1 MKKETI
7 AKVTVNEKEEK
18 TMTNET
24 TTMNLVDTLTAEFPH
39 LTAVNKAKTW
49 NVDFLNKK
57 THVLGTKYIFKSN
70 TYVLYLPKRTYAAA
84 EEHLTDELKKQFTFH
99 EKWGMP
105 YELKGDLQKMLE
117 VLPALRI
124 ALTPKSEKTEEP
136 APAEEAKPAEKPAKA
151 PRKSGKS
158 GKAQNKSNKS

>member
-7 AKVTVNEKEEK
+7 AEVTVNEKEEK
-18 TMTNET
+18 TMANKT

-57 THVLGTKYIFKSN
+57 THVLGTKYIFKSD

-84 EEHLTDELKKQFTFH
+84 EEHLTDELKNQFTYH

-117 VLPALRI
+117 VLPALKA
-124 ALTPKSEKTEEP
+124 ALTPKPEKTEEAP
-136 APAEEAKPAEKPAKA
+136 APAEEKPAKA
-151 PRKSGKS
+151 PRKPSRG
-158 GKAQNKSNKS
+158 KSNKNQSK